1 MALFISSNSLYG
13 QELTKAPNSP
23 TDTNRGKEVFT
34 IVEVQPQY
42 PGGEKARQK
51 YLIENIKYPDQAQ
64 QNKVKGTVYVTF
76 IVEPDGAISDITI
89 LRGIGSGC
97 DEEVLRVMK
106 NMPKWV
112 PGTQRG
118 KNVRVKINLPIKFE

>member
-89 LRGIGSGC
+89 LRGI
-97 DEEVLRVMK
+97 L
-106 NMPKWV
+106 
-112 PGTQRG
+112 
-118 KNVRVKINLPIKFE
+118 F